1 MNYRLLRGMS
11 RTGKTIF
18 FSIPFIFSL
27 ILIPAYLIQILNIYG
42 VLSINTDLVLKN
54 NSAYS
59 IRDVEDFDKN
69 YAILKPTESMEVSA
83 DKDGL
88 LVSVQAY
95 PMDNMVKLSRGT
107 KSITVLYPSFVS
119 TEVIDDKSDV
129 TKLKIAYDDSEFE
142 VNAFDTICSIY
153 KTDYGYQLTFPNRE
167 GFSISVKEMP
177 EIKET
182 GEGVYEIS
190 NRVKYFAPKGSEVLI
205 FDLDNHPAGGYM
217 IDAEG
222 VLLKSLND
230 YKSVGFNFE
239 TLLLSFIS
247 MFFLTF
253 VLDYVMQKIGFQF
266 KFYWLNYVGTCLVGV
281 VVIIGHILLF

>member
-1 MNYRLLRGMS
+1 MNYRLLRSMS

-107 KSITVLYPSFVS
+107 KSITVSYPSFVS
-119 TEVIDDKSDV
+119 TEVI
-129 TKLKIAYDDSEFE
+129 
-142 VNAFDTICSIY
+142 
-153 KTDYGYQLTFPNRE
+153 
-167 GFSISVKEMP
+167 
-177 EIKET
+177 
-182 GEGVYEIS
+182 VY
-190 NRVKYFAPKGSEVLI
+190 
-205 FDLDNHPAGGYM
+205 
-217 IDAEG
+217 
-222 VLLKSLND
+222 
-230 YKSVGFNFE
+230 
-239 TLLLSFIS
+239 
-247 MFFLTF
+247 
-253 VLDYVMQKIGFQF
+253 
-266 KFYWLNYVGTCLVGV
+266 
-281 VVIIGHILLF
+281 